1 MKISHFNRLWD
12 NNGVGIDIYD
22 FPEAAKKSII
32 SKVLPQQY
40 TEIEGNYVFVNKE
53 KIDGK
58 AFLSNLWYFQ
68 ENAIKNWK
76 ANGYNGIFSMAT
88 GTGKTKT
95 AIGGIIDLR
104 ISLKDIFVV
113 IACPQNTIIKQWE
126 AEINN
131 LDLFKHSVIADGTN
145 SKWKKE
151 LSNYVL
157 DYVGG
162 HIDSCVVYT
171 TYQTLSSDNFISIIK
186 SIDKPVLLVCDE
198 VHWAGAGT
206 FSNGLLPIYQYR
218 LGLSATPERYMDEEG
233 TDLIHAYF
241 GKVVYE
247 FSLEQALS
255 EKNPLTGETF
265 LCPYNYHPIFIPL
278 NADELLEY
286 NELNEKIKR
295 QYAKEAK
302 NEQKSDFLQRLYEK
316 RQAIIVN
323 AQGKYSA
330 LDELIN
336 SMEDIKYLLIYASP
350 QQIDEAQNI
359 LNERKLVNH
368 RFTGHEGTKSEKKYK
383 NQSERDFILSNFEN
397 GNYRALVAM
406 KCLDEGVN
414 ILRAETGIFM
424 ASSGNPKQF
433 IQRRG
438 RLLRRHPEKK
448 IAEIYDLFVVPFLTY
463 AETET
468 VGDMEKKIFAKEL
481 KRYEEFAALAD
492 NRLEAMNSVFRIKEK
507 YDIY

>member
-1 MKISHFNRLWD
+1 M
-12 NNGVGIDIYD
+12 GIEIYV

-32 SKVLPQQY
+32 TKVIPQRY
-40 TEIEGNYVFVNKE
+40 TEIEGNYIFVNQQ

-58 AFLSNLWYFQ
+58 SFLSNLWYFQ
-68 ENAIKNWK
+68 ENAINNWK
-76 ANGYNGIFSMAT
+76 VNGYNGIFSMAT

-104 ISLKDIFVV
+104 LSLKDIFVI

-151 LSNYVL
+151 LANYVL
-157 DYVGG
+157 DYSDG
-162 HIDSCVVYT
+162 HIDSCVAYT
-171 TYQTLSSDNFISIIK
+171 TYQTLSSDKFISIIK
-186 SIDKPVLLVCDE
+186 SINKPVLLVCDE
-198 VHWAGAGT
+198 VHWAGAAT
-206 FSNGLLPIYQYR
+206 FSKGLLPMYQYR
-218 LGLSATPERYMDEEG
+218 LGLSATPERYMDDVG
-233 TDLIHAYF
+233 TDLIHTYF

-247 FSLEQALS
+247 FTLEQALS
-255 EKNPLTGETF
+255 EKNPVTRETF
-265 LCPYNYHPIFIPL
+265 LCPYNYYPIFIPL

-286 NELNEKIKR
+286 NELDERIKR

-323 AQGKYSA
+323 AQGKFSA
-330 LDELIN
+330 LDELVSN
-336 SMEDIKYLLIYASP
+336 MKDIKYLFIYVSP
-350 QQIDEAQNI
+350 QQIDEVQSI
-359 LNERKLVNH
+359 LNECKLVNH
-368 RFTGHEGTKSEKKYK
+368 RFTGREGTKSEKKYK

-406 KCLDEGVN
+406 KCLDEGINV
-414 ILRAETGIFM
+414 LRAETGIFM

-438 RLLRRHPEKK
+438 RLLRRHADKK
-448 IAEIYDLFVVPFLTY
+448 IAEIYDLFVVPFLNY
-463 AETET
+463 AKTET
-468 VGDMEKKIFAKEL
+468 VGDMEKKILVKEL

-492 NRLEAMNSVFRIKEK
+492 NRLEAMNSIFKIKEK
-507 YDIY
+507 YNIY